1 MVFKPLQPL
10 LPQINQVFSSF
21 KYYLHLNHFALNLLF
36 HNKHIYNL
44 TENLQ
49 KNNLKYLN
57 KIALTMK
64 FRSKF
69 NQILYTKGETVKLQ
83 LKGGKLTIIDTEATD
98 GIKY

>member
-1 MVFKPLQPL
+1 
-10 LPQINQVFSSF
+10 
-21 KYYLHLNHFALNLLF
+21 
-36 HNKHIYNL
+36 
-44 TENLQ
+44 
-49 KNNLKYLN
+49 
-57 KIALTMK
+57 MK